1 MRSKIPLISII
12 MAAYNSGLYIG
23 ESIKSVLNQSFTDW
37 ELIIVDDGSSDNT
50 REVIERFSNSVS
62 KVKYY
67 YQENQGQAKAR
78 NTGLNL
84 AKGELIAF
92 LDSDDLWNKECLSI
106 LFESLKR
113 NEVGMVFCSG
123 YRLIE
128 NKLWEIPQ
136 CELPLCSIKSKA
148 MEAILTLYN
157 PLVIHGVL
165 TYKKFIE
172 QVNGFEANPTLKNC
186 SEDYFLWY
194 KLAKLGISFYG
205 LPDRLAIYRIH
216 NQGTH
221 NNIIKMLEAE
231 LFVHTHALTNHYV
244 DQNIVN
250 RLLKFK
256 YRRLIAALIHSGKV
270 SDSKASYLKY
280 KSYNITSIPDFIII
294 PLEKFIGFPK
304 AFKLCL
310 KLFFPIEYRIENF
323 LLGHWKKMLS
333 KEKHRL
339 LSSLNK

>member
-1 MRSKIPLISII
+1 
-12 MAAYNSGLYIG
+12 MAAYNSALYIE
-23 ESIKSVLNQSFTDW
+23 ESIKSVLSQSFTDW

-50 REVIERFSNSVS
+50 RETIERFSNSIS

-92 LDSDDLWNKECLSI
+92 LDSDDLWNQECLSI
-106 LFESLKR
+106 LFDSLER
-113 NEVGMVFCSG
+113 NKVGMVFCSG

-128 NKLWEIPQ
+128 NILWEIPQ
-136 CELPLCSIKSKA
+136 CELPLCLIKSTA

-221 NNIIKMLEAE
+221 NNITKMLEAE

-256 YRRLIAALIHSGKV
+256 YRRLISALVENGDNFKARLMMESLKNSCKLNIINTIVSMLSNIISLSYAHHLGAKV
-270 SDSKASYLKY
+270 LY
-280 KSYNITSIPDFIII
+280 
-294 PLEKFIGFPK
+294 
-304 AFKLCL
+304 
-310 KLFFPIEYRIENF
+310 PIEYRIENI
-323 LLGHWKKMLS
+323 LYGHWKKMLS
-333 KEKHRL
+333 KEKNRL
-339 LSSLNK
+339 LSVFK